1 MRYKTNH
8 VGSRDFEFP
17 LLYSVSRLTVRY
29 LFQASILSK
38 HVTSHERVNAGKE
51 EHLFGIPP
59 NLAKE
64 REMEGNL
71 SFNCDKCLFVS
82 QSAQGR
88 RLKLYTGAEL
98 RVNRSCQDSSRFTIL
113 LPSTFLLLP
122 PPSPALTRA
131 EASRDESQHR
141 PEVQM

>member
-1 MRYKTNH
+1 MIQFILSSDN
-8 VGSRDFEFP
+8 
-17 LLYSVSRLTVRY
+17 
-29 LFQASILSK
+29 QASILSK

-82 QSAQGR
+82 QSAQGEIA
-88 RLKLYTGAEL
+88 Y
-98 RVNRSCQDSSRFTIL
+98 
-113 LPSTFLLLP
+113 
-122 PPSPALTRA
+122 
-131 EASRDESQHR
+131 
-141 PEVQM
+141 